1 VTFLL
6 PSILRPSDSYREWYI
21 KGRVS
26 RDGPNLGIR
35 EITIPSKGVH
45 ESDGSEDVFLT
56 KEQVDA
62 RICYEYLARV
72 SNNITRSFGNKGHF
86 IRLIFHPF

>member
-1 VTFLL
+1 M
-6 PSILRPSDSYREWYI
+6 
-21 KGRVS
+21 S

-62 RICYEYLARV
+62 RICYEYLARGLTTLRGV
-72 SNNITRSFGNKGHF
+72 LETKATLSGLFFTPFNNLLSMMGHRF
-86 IRLIFHPF
+86 LQP